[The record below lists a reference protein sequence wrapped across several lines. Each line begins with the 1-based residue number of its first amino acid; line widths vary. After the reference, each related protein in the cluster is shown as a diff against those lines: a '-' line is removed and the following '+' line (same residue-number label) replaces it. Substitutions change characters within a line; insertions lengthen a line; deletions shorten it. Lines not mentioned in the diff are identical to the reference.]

1 MLKGLMNIHNA
12 RQHQDISLWRRVA
25 PLRHQHSDNDF
36 NDSDHCAK
44 INIGPPQKQTSD
56 GPQPTQSTMMLPQ
69 QKLDCIHHNL
79 KEEPSALRS
88 LSIFDSTE
96 TEHKMHN
103 GRRPVVEIAI
113 CM

>member
-1 MLKGLMNIHNA
+1 
-12 RQHQDISLWRRVA
+12 VA

-36 NDSDHCAK
+36 DDSDHCAK
-44 INIGPPQKQTSD
+44 INTKHHDDASAKIDRIQRNRQPQKLES
-56 GPQPTQSTMMLPQ
+56 
-69 QKLDCIHHNL
+69 IHHNL

>member
-1 MLKGLMNIHNA
+1 MLKGLRNFTNA
-12 RQHQDISLWRRVA
+12 QQHQDISLRRRVA
-25 PLRHQHSDNDF
+25 PLRLQHSDNDF
-36 NDSDHCAK
+36 DDSDHCAK
-44 INIGPPQKQTSD
+44 INTGPPQKQTSD
-56 GPQPTQSTMMLPQ
+56 GPQPTQSAMMLPQ
-69 QKLDCIHHNL
+69 QKLDSIQHNL

-96 TEHKMHN
+96 TEHKMHT